1 MSQDPTTTILNIVQQ
16 ARDMDL
22 GEALYSPEMVRAAK
36 TTARSFSDDG
46 HLTRLG
52 AEGLPPQRLDWIVAP
67 GAPAGVQVA
76 RYHVPSAS
84 GIRNISM
91 IATGNVSGT
100 FSVDVL
106 VNAVRVTGGS
116 IRVGTS
122 QAKGALNVSVPAGSV
137 VSIET
142 KNSIAQGV
150 TVSVFYRP
158 TED

>member
-1 MSQDPTTTILNIVQQ
+1 MSQDPTTTILNIVQH
-16 ARDMDL
+16 ARDMNL

-52 AEGLPPQRLDWIVAP
+52 AEGLPPQRLDWIVQP
-67 GAPAGVQVA
+67 NTSAGVQVA
-76 RYHVPSAS
+76 RYQIPGTSAL
-84 GIRNISM
+84 RNIAM
-91 IATGNVSGT
+91 IATGNVSAT
-100 FSVDVL
+100 FQADVL
-106 VNAVRVTGGS
+106 VNGVRAASGA

-122 QAKGALNVSVPAGSV
+122 QAKGALNVPVPAGSV

-142 KNSIAQGV
+142 KASIPQGV

-158 TED
+158 QED